1 MLYCDYD
8 AYRSLGGQAEESEI
22 THWLLRASRKIDQLT
37 YGRAEGHTSDL
48 AEELEDACAKIAE
61 AMRTASGARDD
72 GMRGLASVSNDGA
85 SESYSAYGDAMQ
97 AQEREYYRILR
108 DALGMDEYGLLY
120 AGVYP
125 C

>member
-37 YGRAEGHTSDL
+37 YGRAERHAEDL
-48 AEELEDACAKIAE
+48 TEVLADACAQIAD
-61 AMRTASGARDD
+61 AMRTGSEARDG
-72 GMRGLASVSNDGA
+72 GMRGLASVSNDGV
-85 SESYSAYGDAMQ
+85 SESYSAYGDAMK

-120 AGVYP
+120 VGVYP